1 MENLPAV
8 NATLNATS
16 VILLLLAYR
25 AIRRLNVERHRR
37 LMLATASVSAA
48 FLVCYLY
55 YHAHVGSVRFTG
67 QGPVRG
73 LYFAILISH
82 TILAAAIVPLV
93 LRTLY
98 LGLRRRDDRHRRIAR
113 WTFPIWLYVSV
124 TGIVVYAMLYPFN
137 PAGRPGVPPPA
148 SEAPR

>member
-1 MENLPAV
+1 MSITDLPAI

-16 VILLLLAYR
+16 AVLLLLAFR
-25 AIRRLNVERHRR
+25 AIRRLQIQRHRG
-37 LMLATASVSAA
+37 LMIAAASVSAA
-48 FLVCYLY
+48 FLACYLY

-67 QGPVRG
+67 QGPVRT
-73 LYFAILISH
+73 LYFTILISH
-82 TILAAAIVPLV
+82 TILAVAIVPLV

-124 TGIVVYAMLYPFN
+124 TGVVIYLMLYQLYPV
-137 PAGRPGVPPPA
+137 RV
-148 SEAPR
+148 R